1 MRLIL
6 VIALSLMALPSWA
19 NQLKSVRIWPSP
31 DNTRVVLDM
40 SSAPNFNYFT
50 LTGPDRLVIDLKGAS
65 NAANLARIENNSEL
79 VRKIRQST
87 PLEKGGLRLVMDLSS
102 AIKPV
107 VFPLAPA
114 GPYGHRLVID
124 LPYEEKRS
132 AAAVQSTP
140 VGGKGKGV
148 VIAIDPGHGG
158 EDPGSIGP
166 RRTYE
171 KRVTLAVSQKLAA
184 LIDREP
190 GMRAVLTR
198 RGDYFVDLNKRSEIA
213 RKAKADLL
221 VSVHA
226 DSFHNATPRGASV
239 WVLSTNRA
247 NREMGSWLEKQ
258 EKQGELLGGVGKVL
272 AESDPNPYL
281 AQTFLDL
288 SMDKSRAEGYD
299 VSRQIL
305 RSMGKV
311 ARLHKKAPEHA
322 SLAVLK
328 APDIPSVLV
337 ETGFISNHAE
347 EKLLATASYQDQLAR
362 AIFEGIRNYYRAHP
376 TKGAMLTG
384 KGQASRPAATTR
396 SAPVAQQPVSQP
408 RQVQLQPV
416 VSNKMPAT
424 ARDGGAT
431 GTGAGVIKPYSAAAQ
446 ETGAPVSSVGDYD
459 KSRML
464 RHVVQRGE
472 SLSRLAEKHGVSQ
485 STLVEINQLRS
496 RDIQIGQTI
505 YIPQQGQ
512 SRSAAP
518 VRSDDKSQMIRHVV
532 KRGESLSRLAEK
544 HGVSQSTLVEIN
556 QLRSRDIQIGQT
568 IYIPQQGQSRSAAP
582 VRSDD
587 KSQMIRHVVKR
598 GESLSRLAEKHG
610 VSQARLVEIN
620 KLKSRD
626 IQVGQ
631 VLYIPQN

>member
-40 SSAPNFNYFT
+40 SSAPNYNYFT

-190 GMRAVLTR
+190 GMRAVMTR

-221 VSVHA
+221 VSIHA
-226 DSFHNATPRGASV
+226 DSFHNSTPRGASV

-384 KGQASRPAATTR
+384 KGQVSQPVATTR
-396 SAPVAQQPVSQP
+396 PAPVARQPVSQP
-408 RQVQLQPV
+408 RQTQSQPV
-416 VSNKMPAT
+416 VTNKMPAT
-424 ARDGGAT
+424 ARDGGA
-431 GTGAGVIKPYSAAAQ
+431 GSGSGAGVIKPYSAAAQ
-446 ETGAPVSSVGDYD
+446 ESGAPVSSVGDYD

-464 RHVVQRGE
+464 
-472 SLSRLAEKHGVSQ
+472 
-485 STLVEINQLRS
+485 
-496 RDIQIGQTI
+496 
-505 YIPQQGQ
+505 
-512 SRSAAP
+512 
-518 VRSDDKSQMIRHVV
+518 RHVV

-568 IYIPQQGQSRSAAP
+568 IYIPQQVQSRAAAP

-620 KLKSRD
+620 KLKSRN

>member
-1 MRLIL
+1 VRVIL
-6 VIALSLMALPSWA
+6 VIVLSLMALPSWA
-19 NQLKSVRIWPSP
+19 NQLKSVRVWPSP

-40 SSAPNFNYFT
+40 SSAPNYNYFT
-50 LTGPDRLVIDLKGAS
+50 LTGPDRLVIDLKGA
-65 NAANLARIENNSEL
+65 NNVTNLARIENKSEL
-79 VRKIRQST
+79 VRKIRESS
-87 PLEKGGLRLVMDLSS
+87 PLEKGGLRLVLDLSS
-102 AIKPV
+102 TIKPV

-124 LPYEEKRS
+124 LPYEEKAS
-132 AAAVQSTP
+132 VAVQATP
-140 VGGKGKGV
+140 VAGKGRGV

-347 EKLLATASYQDQLAR
+347 EQLLATPAYQDQLAR

-384 KGQASRPAATTR
+384 KGQASKPAAVSR
-396 SAPVAQQPVSQP
+396 PVAVSKPAQVQSQPVMTN
-408 RQVQLQPV
+408 R
-416 VSNKMPAT
+416 MPAT
-424 ARDGGAT
+424 EPNRSRDGGAPVSSVSSSS
-431 GTGAGVIKPYSAAAQ
+431 GAGVIKPYVVAAK
-446 ETGAPVSSVGDYD
+446 EPNLPVSSVQSND
-459 KSRML
+459 KAKMI
-464 RHVVQRGE
+464 RHVVTRGQ
-472 SLSRLAEKHGVSQ
+472 SLSRLAEKF
-485 STLVEINQLRS
+485 
-496 RDIQIGQTI
+496 
-505 YIPQQGQ
+505 
-512 SRSAAP
+512 
-518 VRSDDKSQMIRHVV
+518 
-532 KRGESLSRLAEK
+532 
-544 HGVSQSTLVEIN
+544 
-556 QLRSRDIQIGQT
+556 
-568 IYIPQQGQSRSAAP
+568 
-582 VRSDD
+582 
-587 KSQMIRHVVKR
+587 
-598 GESLSRLAEKHG
+598 G

-626 IQVGQ
+626 IQIGQ
-631 VLYIPQN
+631 VLYIPQK

>member
-1 MRLIL
+1 
-6 VIALSLMALPSWA
+6 MALPTWA
-19 NQLKSVRIWPSP
+19 NQLKSVRVWPSP

-50 LTGPDRLVIDLKGAS
+50 LTGPSRLVIDLKGAS
-65 NAANLARIENNSEL
+65 NAANLARIENKSEL
-79 VRKIRQST
+79 VRKIREST
-87 PLEKGGLRLVMDLSS
+87 PLEQGSLRLVLDLSS
-102 AIKPV
+102 SIKPV

-124 LPYEEKRS
+124 LPYEEKGS
-132 AAAVQSTP
+132 ATAQPAP
-140 VGGKGKGV
+140 VGGQGKAI

-171 KRVTLAVSQKLAA
+171 KRVTLSVSQKLAA

-226 DSFHNATPRGASV
+226 DSFHNSTPRGASV

-288 SMDKSRAEGYD
+288 SMDKSRAEGYE

-305 RSMGKV
+305 RSMGRV

-362 AIFEGIRNYYRAHP
+362 AIFEGIRAYYRSHP
-376 TKGAMLTG
+376 TKGPMLTG
-384 KGQASRPAATTR
+384 KGQQVASKQATSRPAPASRPVAASKPAT
-396 SAPVAQQPVSQP
+396 QPVL
-408 RQVQLQPV
+408 QVV
-416 VSNKMPAT
+416 TNRMPAT
-424 ARDGGAT
+424 EPYRVGDGGAPVSSV
-431 GTGAGVIKPYSAAAQ
+431 GSASGAGVIKPYKVAAK
-446 ETGAPVSSVGDYD
+446 EPSAPVSSVQSND
-459 KSRML
+459 KSR
-464 RHVVQRGE
+464 
-472 SLSRLAEKHGVSQ
+472 
-485 STLVEINQLRS
+485 
-496 RDIQIGQTI
+496 
-505 YIPQQGQ
+505 
-512 SRSAAP
+512 
-518 VRSDDKSQMIRHVV
+518 MIRHVV
-532 KRGESLSRLAEK
+532 TRG
-544 HGVSQSTLVEIN
+544 Q
-556 QLRSRDIQIGQT
+556 
-568 IYIPQQGQSRSAAP
+568 
-582 VRSDD
+582 
-587 KSQMIRHVVKR
+587 
-598 GESLSRLAEKHG
+598 SLSRLAEKHG

-620 KLKSRD
+620 KLKSRE
-626 IQVGQ
+626 IQIGQ
-631 VLYIPQN
+631 VLYIPQD

>member
-1 MRLIL
+1 
-6 VIALSLMALPSWA
+6 MALPSWA

-190 GMRAVLTR
+190 GMRAVMTR

-221 VSVHA
+221 VSIHA
-226 DSFHNATPRGASV
+226 DSFHNSTPRGASV

-384 KGQASRPAATTR
+384 KGQVSQPVATTR
-396 SAPVAQQPVSQP
+396 PAPVARQPVSQP
-408 RQVQLQPV
+408 RQTQSQPV
-416 VSNKMPAT
+416 VTNKMPAT
-424 ARDGGAT
+424 ARDGGA
-431 GTGAGVIKPYSAAAQ
+431 GSGSGAGVIKPYSAAAQ
-446 ETGAPVSSVGDYD
+446 ESGAPVSSVGDYD

-464 RHVVQRGE
+464 
-472 SLSRLAEKHGVSQ
+472 
-485 STLVEINQLRS
+485 
-496 RDIQIGQTI
+496 
-505 YIPQQGQ
+505 
-512 SRSAAP
+512 
-518 VRSDDKSQMIRHVV
+518 RHVV

-568 IYIPQQGQSRSAAP
+568 IYIPQQGQSRATAP

-620 KLKSRD
+620 KLKSRN

>member
-40 SSAPNFNYFT
+40 SSAPNYNYFT

-226 DSFHNATPRGASV
+226 DSFHNSTPRGASV

-384 KGQASRPAATTR
+384 KGQVSQPVATTR
-396 SAPVAQQPVSQP
+396 PAPVARHPVSQP
-408 RQVQLQPV
+408 RQTQSQPV
-416 VSNKMPAT
+416 VTNKMPAT
-424 ARDGGAT
+424 ARDGGA
-431 GTGAGVIKPYSAAAQ
+431 GSGSGAGVIKPYSAAAQ
-446 ETGAPVSSVGDYD
+446 ESGAPVSSVGDYD

-464 RHVVQRGE
+464 
-472 SLSRLAEKHGVSQ
+472 
-485 STLVEINQLRS
+485 
-496 RDIQIGQTI
+496 
-505 YIPQQGQ
+505 
-512 SRSAAP
+512 
-518 VRSDDKSQMIRHVV
+518 RHVV

-568 IYIPQQGQSRSAAP
+568 IYIPQQGQSRATAP

-620 KLKSRD
+620 KLKSRN

>member
-19 NQLKSVRIWPSP
+19 NQLKSVRVWPSP

-50 LTGPDRLVIDLKGAS
+50 LSGPSRLVIDLKGAS
-65 NAANLARIENNSEL
+65 NAANLARIENKSEL
-79 VRKIRQST
+79 VRKIREST
-87 PLEKGGLRLVMDLSS
+87 PLEKGSMRLVLDLSS
-102 AIKPV
+102 SIKPV

-124 LPYEEKRS
+124 LPYEEKGG
-132 AAAVQSTP
+132 ATAQPAP
-140 VGGKGKGV
+140 VGGQGKAI

-190 GMRAVLTR
+190 GMRAVMTR

-226 DSFHNATPRGASV
+226 DSFHNSTPRGASV

-305 RSMGKV
+305 RSMGRV

-362 AIFEGIRNYYRAHP
+362 AIFEGIRNYYRSHP
-376 TKGAMLTG
+376 TKGPMMTG
-384 KGQASRPAATTR
+384 KGQQLAS
-396 SAPVAQQPVSQP
+396 VSQP
-408 RQVQLQPV
+408 AAKKAAVAPAPRQQVA
-416 VSNKMPAT
+416 NRMPAT
-424 ARDGGAT
+424 VPSRSSDGGAPVSSV
-431 GTGAGVIKPYSAAAQ
+431 GSASGAGVIKPYKVAAK
-446 ETGAPVSSVGDYD
+446 EPSVPVASS
-459 KSRML
+459 
-464 RHVVQRGE
+464 QR
-472 SLSRLAEKHGVSQ
+472 
-485 STLVEINQLRS
+485 
-496 RDIQIGQTI
+496 
-505 YIPQQGQ
+505 
-512 SRSAAP
+512 
-518 VRSDDKSQMIRHVV
+518 DDKSQMIRHVV
-532 KRGESLSRLAEK
+532 TRG
-544 HGVSQSTLVEIN
+544 Q
-556 QLRSRDIQIGQT
+556 
-568 IYIPQQGQSRSAAP
+568 
-582 VRSDD
+582 
-587 KSQMIRHVVKR
+587 
-598 GESLSRLAEKHG
+598 SLSRLAEKHG

-626 IQVGQ
+626 IQIGQ

>member
-1 MRLIL
+1 
-6 VIALSLMALPSWA
+6 MALPSWA

-40 SSAPNFNYFT
+40 SSAPNYNYFT
-50 LTGPDRLVIDLKGAS
+50 LAGPDRLVIDLKGAS
-65 NAANLARIENNSEL
+65 NAANLARVENNSEL
-79 VRKIRQST
+79 VRKIREST
-87 PLEKGGLRLVMDLSS
+87 PLEKGGLRLVLDLSS
-102 AIKPV
+102 SIKPV

-140 VGGKGKGV
+140 VGGKGRGV

-226 DSFHNATPRGASV
+226 DSFHNSTPRGASV

-305 RSMGKV
+305 RSLGKV

-347 EKLLATASYQDQLAR
+347 EKLLATSSYQDQLAR

-396 SAPVAQQPVSQP
+396 SAPVASQPVSQP
-408 RQVQLQPV
+408 KPVQSQPV
-416 VSNKMPAT
+416 VTNKMPAT
-424 ARDGGAT
+424 VRDGAAAT
-431 GTGAGVIKPYSAAAQ
+431 GSGAGVIKPYSEAAQ
-446 ETGAPVSSVGDYD
+446 DSGAPVSNVGDYD

-464 RHVVQRGE
+464 
-472 SLSRLAEKHGVSQ
+472 
-485 STLVEINQLRS
+485 
-496 RDIQIGQTI
+496 
-505 YIPQQGQ
+505 
-512 SRSAAP
+512 
-518 VRSDDKSQMIRHVV
+518 RHVV

-568 IYIPQQGQSRSAAP
+568 IYIPQQGQSRAAAP

-620 KLKSRD
+620 KLKSRN

>member
-40 SSAPNFNYFT
+40 SSAPDFNYFT
-50 LTGPDRLVIDLKGAS
+50 LTGPDRLVIDMKGAS
-65 NAANLARIENNSEL
+65 NATNLARVENSSEL
-79 VRKIRQST
+79 VRKIRESS
-87 PLEKGGLRLVMDLSS
+87 PLEKGGLRLVLDLSS

-198 RGDYFVDLNKRSEIA
+198 RSDYFVDLNKRSEIA

-226 DSFHNATPRGASV
+226 DSFHNSTPRGASV

-305 RSMGKV
+305 RSLGKV
-311 ARLHKKAPEHA
+311 ARLHKRAPEHA

-347 EKLLATASYQDQLAR
+347 EQLLATASYQDQLAR

-384 KGQASRPAATTR
+384 KGVASAPAATHKQVAASKPAPAR
-396 SAPVAQQPVSQP
+396 QVASKPAPVQS
-408 RQVQLQPV
+408 QPV
-416 VSNKMPAT
+416 VTNRMPAT
-424 ARDGGAT
+424 VRDSTSASVSSS
-431 GTGAGVIKPYSAAAQ
+431 GAGVIKPYSVAAK
-446 ETGAPVSSVGDYD
+446 ETGAPVTSV
-459 KSRML
+459 
-464 RHVVQRGE
+464 QE
-472 SLSRLAEKHGVSQ
+472 NE
-485 STLVEINQLRS
+485 
-496 RDIQIGQTI
+496 
-505 YIPQQGQ
+505 
-512 SRSAAP
+512 
-518 VRSDDKSQMIRHVV
+518 KSQMIRHVV
-532 KRGESLSRLAEK
+532 TRGQSLSRLAEK
-544 HGVSQSTLVEIN
+544 
-556 QLRSRDIQIGQT
+556 
-568 IYIPQQGQSRSAAP
+568 Y
-582 VRSDD
+582 
-587 KSQMIRHVVKR
+587 
-598 GESLSRLAEKHG
+598 G
-610 VSQARLVEIN
+610 VSQARLAEIN
-620 KLKSRD
+620 KLKSRE
-626 IQVGQ
+626 IQIGQ
-631 VLYIPQN
+631 VLYIPKQ

>member
-19 NQLKSVRIWPSP
+19 NQLKSVRVWPSP

-50 LTGPDRLVIDLKGAS
+50 LSGPSRLVIDLKGAS
-65 NAANLARIENNSEL
+65 NAANLARIENKSEL
-79 VRKIRQST
+79 VRKIREST
-87 PLEKGGLRLVMDLSS
+87 PLEKGSMRLVLDLSS
-102 AIKPV
+102 SIKPV

-124 LPYEEKRS
+124 LPYEEKGG
-132 AAAVQSTP
+132 ATAQPAP
-140 VGGKGKGV
+140 VGGQGKAI

-190 GMRAVLTR
+190 GMRAVMTR

-226 DSFHNATPRGASV
+226 DSFHNSTPRGASV

-305 RSMGKV
+305 RSMGRV

-362 AIFEGIRNYYRAHP
+362 AIFEGIRNYYRSHP
-376 TKGAMLTG
+376 TKGPMMTG
-384 KGQASRPAATTR
+384 KGQQLAS
-396 SAPVAQQPVSQP
+396 VSQP
-408 RQVQLQPV
+408 AAKKAAVAPAPRQQVA
-416 VSNKMPAT
+416 NRMPAT
-424 ARDGGAT
+424 VPSRSSDGGAPVSSV
-431 GTGAGVIKPYSAAAQ
+431 GSASGAGVIKPYKVAAK
-446 ETGAPVSSVGDYD
+446 EPSMPVASS
-459 KSRML
+459 
-464 RHVVQRGE
+464 QR
-472 SLSRLAEKHGVSQ
+472 
-485 STLVEINQLRS
+485 
-496 RDIQIGQTI
+496 
-505 YIPQQGQ
+505 
-512 SRSAAP
+512 
-518 VRSDDKSQMIRHVV
+518 DDKSQMIRHVV
-532 KRGESLSRLAEK
+532 TRG
-544 HGVSQSTLVEIN
+544 Q
-556 QLRSRDIQIGQT
+556 
-568 IYIPQQGQSRSAAP
+568 
-582 VRSDD
+582 
-587 KSQMIRHVVKR
+587 
-598 GESLSRLAEKHG
+598 SLSRLAEKHG

-626 IQVGQ
+626 IQIGQ

>member
-1 MRLIL
+1 
-6 VIALSLMALPSWA
+6 MALPTWA
-19 NQLKSVRIWPSP
+19 NQLKSVRVWPSP

-50 LTGPDRLVIDLKGAS
+50 LTGPSRLVIDLKGAS
-65 NAANLARIENNSEL
+65 NAANLARIENKSEL
-79 VRKIRQST
+79 VRKIREST
-87 PLEKGGLRLVMDLSS
+87 PLEQGSLRLVLDLSS
-102 AIKPV
+102 SIKPV

-124 LPYEEKRS
+124 LPYEEKGS
-132 AAAVQSTP
+132 ATAQPAP
-140 VGGKGKGV
+140 VGGQGKAI

-171 KRVTLAVSQKLAA
+171 KRVTLSVSQKLAA

-226 DSFHNATPRGASV
+226 DSFHNSTPRGASV

-288 SMDKSRAEGYD
+288 SMDKSRAEGYE

-305 RSMGKV
+305 RSMGRV

-362 AIFEGIRNYYRAHP
+362 AIFEGIRAYYRSHP
-376 TKGAMLTG
+376 TKGPMLTG
-384 KGQASRPAATTR
+384 KGQQVASKQATSRPAPASRPVAASKPAT
-396 SAPVAQQPVSQP
+396 QPVQ
-408 RQVQLQPV
+408 QVV
-416 VSNKMPAT
+416 TNRMPAT
-424 ARDGGAT
+424 EPYRVGDGGAPVSSV
-431 GTGAGVIKPYSAAAQ
+431 GSASGAGVIKPYKVAAK
-446 ETGAPVSSVGDYD
+446 EPSAPVSSVQSND
-459 KSRML
+459 KS
-464 RHVVQRGE
+464 
-472 SLSRLAEKHGVSQ
+472 K
-485 STLVEINQLRS
+485 
-496 RDIQIGQTI
+496 
-505 YIPQQGQ
+505 
-512 SRSAAP
+512 
-518 VRSDDKSQMIRHVV
+518 MIRHVV
-532 KRGESLSRLAEK
+532 TR
-544 HGVSQSTLVEIN
+544 
-556 QLRSRDIQIGQT
+556 GQT
-568 IYIPQQGQSRSAAP
+568 
-582 VRSDD
+582 
-587 KSQMIRHVVKR
+587 
-598 GESLSRLAEKHG
+598 LSRLAEKHG

-620 KLKSRD
+620 KLKSRE
-626 IQVGQ
+626 IQIGQ
-631 VLYIPQN
+631 VLYIPQD

>member
-1 MRLIL
+1 
-6 VIALSLMALPSWA
+6 MALPSWA
-19 NQLKSVRIWPSP
+19 NQLKSVRVWPSP

-40 SSAPNFNYFT
+40 SSAPNYNYFT
-50 LTGPDRLVIDLKGAS
+50 LTGPDRLVIDLKGA
-65 NAANLARIENNSEL
+65 NNVANLASIGNNSEL
-79 VRKIRQST
+79 VRKIRESS
-87 PLEKGGLRLVMDLSS
+87 PLEKGGLRLVLDLSS
-102 AIKPV
+102 NIKPV

-132 AAAVQSTP
+132 AAAVQATP
-140 VGGKGKGV
+140 VGGKGKVV

-226 DSFHNATPRGASV
+226 DSFHNSTPRGASV

-305 RSMGKV
+305 SSMGKV

-347 EKLLATASYQDQLAR
+347 EKLLATPAYQDKLAR

-396 SAPVAQQPVSQP
+396 PAPVAQQSVSQP
-408 RQVQLQPV
+408 RQVQSQPV
-416 VSNKMPAT
+416 VTNKMPAT
-424 ARDGGAT
+424 ARDGGAAT
-431 GTGAGVIKPYSAAAQ
+431 SSGAGVIKPYSAAAQ
-446 ETGAPVSSVGDYD
+446 ETGAPVSNVGDYD

-464 RHVVQRGE
+464 RHVVKRGE
-472 SLSRLAEKHGVSQ
+472 SLSRLAERHGVSQ

-544 HGVSQSTLVEIN
+544 N
-556 QLRSRDIQIGQT
+556 
-568 IYIPQQGQSRSAAP
+568 
-582 VRSDD
+582 
-587 KSQMIRHVVKR
+587 
-598 GESLSRLAEKHG
+598 G

>member
-19 NQLKSVRIWPSP
+19 NQLKSVRVWPSP

-40 SSAPNFNYFT
+40 SSAPNYNYFT
-50 LTGPDRLVIDLKGAS
+50 LTGPDRLVIDLKGA
-65 NAANLARIENNSEL
+65 NNVANLASIGNNSEL
-79 VRKIRQST
+79 VRKIRESS
-87 PLEKGGLRLVMDLSS
+87 PLEKGGLRLVLDLSS
-102 AIKPV
+102 TIKPV

-132 AAAVQSTP
+132 AAAVQATP

-226 DSFHNATPRGASV
+226 DSFHNSTPRGASV

-305 RSMGKV
+305 SSMGKV

-347 EKLLATASYQDQLAR
+347 EKLLATPAYQDKLAR

-396 SAPVAQQPVSQP
+396 PAPVAQQSVSQP
-408 RQVQLQPV
+408 RQVQSQPV
-416 VSNKMPAT
+416 VTNKMPAT
-424 ARDGGAT
+424 ARDGGAAT
-431 GTGAGVIKPYSAAAQ
+431 SSGAGVIKPYSAAAQ
-446 ETGAPVSSVGDYD
+446 ETGAPVSNVGDYD

-464 RHVVQRGE
+464 RHVVKRGE
-472 SLSRLAEKHGVSQ
+472 SLSRLAERHGVSQ
-485 STLVEINQLRS
+485 FTLVEINQLRS

-544 HGVSQSTLVEIN
+544 N
-556 QLRSRDIQIGQT
+556 
-568 IYIPQQGQSRSAAP
+568 
-582 VRSDD
+582 
-587 KSQMIRHVVKR
+587 
-598 GESLSRLAEKHG
+598 G

>member
-6 VIALSLMALPSWA
+6 VVMLSLLALPSYA
-19 NQLKSVRIWPSP
+19 NQLKSVRVWPSP

-50 LTGPDRLVIDLKGAS
+50 LSGPSRLVIDLKGAS
-65 NAANLARIENNSEL
+65 NATNLARIENKSEL
-79 VRKIRQST
+79 VRKIREST
-87 PLEKGGLRLVMDLSS
+87 PVDKGSLRLVLDLGT

-124 LPYEEKRS
+124 LPYEEKG
-132 AAAVQSTP
+132 AAAAAQSSP
-140 VGGKGKGV
+140 VGGHGKPI

-171 KRVTLAVSQKLAA
+171 KRVTLSVSQKLAA

-190 GMRAVLTR
+190 GMRSVMTR

-226 DSFHNATPRGASV
+226 DSFHNSTPRGASV

-288 SMDKSRAEGYD
+288 SMDKSRAEGYE

-362 AIFEGIRNYYRAHP
+362 AIFEGIRTYYRSHP
-376 TKGAMLTG
+376 TKGPMLTG
-384 KGQASRPAATTR
+384 KGQKAVVASQPVQQKAV
-396 SAPVAQQPVSQP
+396 SAPQQ
-408 RQVQLQPV
+408 QVV
-416 VSNKMPAT
+416 NRMPAT
-424 ARDGGAT
+424 SRSSDDGAPVSSVGSAS
-431 GTGAGVIKPYSAAAQ
+431 GAGVIKPYKVAAKESSASASSAQ
-446 ETGAPVSSVGDYD
+446 SID
-459 KSRML
+459 KS
-464 RHVVQRGE
+464 
-472 SLSRLAEKHGVSQ
+472 K
-485 STLVEINQLRS
+485 
-496 RDIQIGQTI
+496 
-505 YIPQQGQ
+505 
-512 SRSAAP
+512 
-518 VRSDDKSQMIRHVV
+518 MIRHVV
-532 KRGESLSRLAEK
+532 TRG
-544 HGVSQSTLVEIN
+544 Q
-556 QLRSRDIQIGQT
+556 
-568 IYIPQQGQSRSAAP
+568 
-582 VRSDD
+582 
-587 KSQMIRHVVKR
+587 
-598 GESLSRLAEKHG
+598 SLSRLAEKHG

-626 IQVGQ
+626 IQIGQ
-631 VLYIPQN
+631 VLYIPR

>member
-6 VIALSLMALPSWA
+6 VFVLSLMALPTWA
-19 NQLKSVRIWPSP
+19 NQLKSVRVWPSP

-50 LTGPDRLVIDLKGAS
+50 LTGPSRLVIDLKGAS
-65 NAANLARIENNSEL
+65 NAANLARIENKSEL
-79 VRKIRQST
+79 VRKIREST
-87 PLEKGGLRLVMDLSS
+87 PLEQGSLRLVLDLSS
-102 AIKPV
+102 SIKPV

-124 LPYEEKRS
+124 LPYEEKGS
-132 AAAVQSTP
+132 ATAQPAP
-140 VGGKGKGV
+140 VGGKGKAI

-171 KRVTLAVSQKLAA
+171 KRVTLSVSQKLAA

-226 DSFHNATPRGASV
+226 DSFHNSTPRGASV

-288 SMDKSRAEGYD
+288 SMDKSRAEGYE

-305 RSMGKV
+305 RSMGRV

-362 AIFEGIRNYYRAHP
+362 AIFEGIRAYYRSHP
-376 TKGAMLTG
+376 TKGPMLTG
-384 KGQASRPAATTR
+384 KGQQVASKQATSRPAPASRPVAASKPAT
-396 SAPVAQQPVSQP
+396 QPVQ
-408 RQVQLQPV
+408 QVV
-416 VSNKMPAT
+416 TNRMPAT
-424 ARDGGAT
+424 EPYRVGDGGAPVSSV
-431 GTGAGVIKPYSAAAQ
+431 GSASGAGVIKPYKVVAKEPS
-446 ETGAPVSSVGDYD
+446 APVSSVQSND
-459 KSRML
+459 KSR
-464 RHVVQRGE
+464 
-472 SLSRLAEKHGVSQ
+472 
-485 STLVEINQLRS
+485 
-496 RDIQIGQTI
+496 
-505 YIPQQGQ
+505 
-512 SRSAAP
+512 
-518 VRSDDKSQMIRHVV
+518 MIRHVV
-532 KRGESLSRLAEK
+532 TRG
-544 HGVSQSTLVEIN
+544 Q
-556 QLRSRDIQIGQT
+556 
-568 IYIPQQGQSRSAAP
+568 
-582 VRSDD
+582 
-587 KSQMIRHVVKR
+587 
-598 GESLSRLAEKHG
+598 SLSRLAEKHG

-620 KLKSRD
+620 KLKSRE
-626 IQVGQ
+626 IQIGQ
-631 VLYIPQN
+631 VLYIPQD

>member
-1 MRLIL
+1 
-6 VIALSLMALPSWA
+6 MALPSWA

-40 SSAPNFNYFT
+40 SSAPNYNYFT

-132 AAAVQSTP
+132 AAAVQATP

-190 GMRAVLTR
+190 GMRAVMTR

-221 VSVHA
+221 VSIHA
-226 DSFHNATPRGASV
+226 DSFHNSTPRGASV

-384 KGQASRPAATTR
+384 KGQVSQPVATTR
-396 SAPVAQQPVSQP
+396 PAPVARQPVSQP
-408 RQVQLQPV
+408 RQTQSQPV
-416 VSNKMPAT
+416 VTNKMPAT
-424 ARDGGAT
+424 AREGGA
-431 GTGAGVIKPYSAAAQ
+431 GSGSGAGVIKPYSAAAQ
-446 ETGAPVSSVGDYD
+446 ESGAPVSSVGDYD

-464 RHVVQRGE
+464 
-472 SLSRLAEKHGVSQ
+472 
-485 STLVEINQLRS
+485 
-496 RDIQIGQTI
+496 
-505 YIPQQGQ
+505 
-512 SRSAAP
+512 
-518 VRSDDKSQMIRHVV
+518 RHVV

-568 IYIPQQGQSRSAAP
+568 IYIPQQGQSRAAAP

-620 KLKSRD
+620 KLKSRN

>member
-19 NQLKSVRIWPSP
+19 NQLKSVRVWPSP

-50 LTGPDRLVIDLKGAS
+50 LSGPSRLVIDLKGAS
-65 NAANLARIENNSEL
+65 NAANLARIENKSEL
-79 VRKIRQST
+79 VRKIREST
-87 PLEKGGLRLVMDLSS
+87 PLEKGSMRLVLDLSS
-102 AIKPV
+102 SIKPV

-124 LPYEEKRS
+124 LPYEEKGG
-132 AAAVQSTP
+132 ATAQPAP
-140 VGGKGKGV
+140 VGGQGKAI

-190 GMRAVLTR
+190 GMRAVMTR

-226 DSFHNATPRGASV
+226 DSFHNSTPRGASV

-305 RSMGKV
+305 RSMGRV

-362 AIFEGIRNYYRAHP
+362 AIFEGIRSYYRSHP
-376 TKGAMLTG
+376 TKGPMMTG
-384 KGQASRPAATTR
+384 KGQQLAS
-396 SAPVAQQPVSQP
+396 VSQP
-408 RQVQLQPV
+408 AAKKAAVAPAPRQQVA
-416 VSNKMPAT
+416 NRMPAT
-424 ARDGGAT
+424 VPSRSSDGGAPVSSV
-431 GTGAGVIKPYSAAAQ
+431 GSASGAGVIKPYKVAAK
-446 ETGAPVSSVGDYD
+446 EPSMPVASS
-459 KSRML
+459 
-464 RHVVQRGE
+464 QR
-472 SLSRLAEKHGVSQ
+472 
-485 STLVEINQLRS
+485 
-496 RDIQIGQTI
+496 
-505 YIPQQGQ
+505 
-512 SRSAAP
+512 
-518 VRSDDKSQMIRHVV
+518 DDKSQMIRHVV
-532 KRGESLSRLAEK
+532 TRG
-544 HGVSQSTLVEIN
+544 Q
-556 QLRSRDIQIGQT
+556 
-568 IYIPQQGQSRSAAP
+568 
-582 VRSDD
+582 
-587 KSQMIRHVVKR
+587 
-598 GESLSRLAEKHG
+598 SLSRLAEKHG

-626 IQVGQ
+626 IQIGQ

>member
-1 MRLIL
+1 
-6 VIALSLMALPSWA
+6 MALPSWA

-40 SSAPNFNYFT
+40 SSAPNYNYFT

-65 NAANLARIENNSEL
+65 NTANLARIENNSEL

-190 GMRAVLTR
+190 GMRAVMTR

-221 VSVHA
+221 VSIHA
-226 DSFHNATPRGASV
+226 DSFHNSTPRGASV

-384 KGQASRPAATTR
+384 KGQVSQPVATTR
-396 SAPVAQQPVSQP
+396 PAPVARQPVSQP
-408 RQVQLQPV
+408 RQTQSQPMV
-416 VSNKMPAT
+416 TNKMPAT
-424 ARDGGAT
+424 ARDGGT
-431 GTGAGVIKPYSAAAQ
+431 GSGSGAGVIKPYSAAAQ
-446 ETGAPVSSVGDYD
+446 ESGAPVSSVGDYD

-464 RHVVQRGE
+464 
-472 SLSRLAEKHGVSQ
+472 
-485 STLVEINQLRS
+485 
-496 RDIQIGQTI
+496 
-505 YIPQQGQ
+505 
-512 SRSAAP
+512 
-518 VRSDDKSQMIRHVV
+518 RHVV

-620 KLKSRD
+620 KLKSRN

>member
-1 MRLIL
+1 
-6 VIALSLMALPSWA
+6 MALPSWA

-40 SSAPNFNYFT
+40 SSAPNYNYFT

-132 AAAVQSTP
+132 AAAVQATP

-221 VSVHA
+221 VSIHA
-226 DSFHNATPRGASV
+226 DSFHNSTPRGASV

-384 KGQASRPAATTR
+384 KGQVSQPVATTR
-396 SAPVAQQPVSQP
+396 PAPVARQPVSQP
-408 RQVQLQPV
+408 RQTQSQPV
-416 VSNKMPAT
+416 VTNKMPAT
-424 ARDGGAT
+424 ARDS
-431 GTGAGVIKPYSAAAQ
+431 GTASGSGAGVIKPYSAATQ
-446 ETGAPVSSVGDYD
+446 ESGAPVSSVGDYD

-464 RHVVQRGE
+464 RHVVKRGE
-472 SLSRLAEKHGVSQ
+472 SLSRLAETHGVSQ

-512 SRSAAP
+512 SRA
-518 VRSDDKSQMIRHVV
+518 
-532 KRGESLSRLAEK
+532 
-544 HGVSQSTLVEIN
+544 
-556 QLRSRDIQIGQT
+556 
-568 IYIPQQGQSRSAAP
+568 AAP

-620 KLKSRD
+620 KLKSRN

>member
-40 SSAPNFNYFT
+40 SSAPNYNYFT

-132 AAAVQSTP
+132 AAAVQATP

-190 GMRAVLTR
+190 GMRAVMTR

-221 VSVHA
+221 VSIHA
-226 DSFHNATPRGASV
+226 DSFHNSTPRGASV

-384 KGQASRPAATTR
+384 KGQVSQPVATTR
-396 SAPVAQQPVSQP
+396 PAPVARQPVSQP
-408 RQVQLQPV
+408 RQTQSQPV
-416 VSNKMPAT
+416 VTNKMPAT
-424 ARDGGAT
+424 AREGGA
-431 GTGAGVIKPYSAAAQ
+431 GSGSGAGVIKPYSAAAQ
-446 ETGAPVSSVGDYD
+446 ESGAPVSSVGDYD

-464 RHVVQRGE
+464 
-472 SLSRLAEKHGVSQ
+472 
-485 STLVEINQLRS
+485 
-496 RDIQIGQTI
+496 
-505 YIPQQGQ
+505 
-512 SRSAAP
+512 
-518 VRSDDKSQMIRHVV
+518 RHVV

-568 IYIPQQGQSRSAAP
+568 IYIPQQGQSRAAAP

-620 KLKSRD
+620 KLKSRN

>member
-40 SSAPNFNYFT
+40 SSAPNYNYFT

-190 GMRAVLTR
+190 GMRAVMTR

-221 VSVHA
+221 VSIHA
-226 DSFHNATPRGASV
+226 DSFHNSTPRGASV

-384 KGQASRPAATTR
+384 KGQVSQPAATTR
-396 SAPVAQQPVSQP
+396 PAPVARQPVSQP
-408 RQVQLQPV
+408 RQTQSQPV
-416 VSNKMPAT
+416 VTNKMPAT
-424 ARDGGAT
+424 VRDGGA
-431 GTGAGVIKPYSAAAQ
+431 GSGSGAGVIKPYSAAAQ
-446 ETGAPVSSVGDYD
+446 ESGAPVSSVGDYD

-464 RHVVQRGE
+464 
-472 SLSRLAEKHGVSQ
+472 
-485 STLVEINQLRS
+485 
-496 RDIQIGQTI
+496 
-505 YIPQQGQ
+505 
-512 SRSAAP
+512 
-518 VRSDDKSQMIRHVV
+518 RHVV

-568 IYIPQQGQSRSAAP
+568 IYIPQQGQSRAAAP

-620 KLKSRD
+620 KLKSRN

>member
-1 MRLIL
+1 
-6 VIALSLMALPSWA
+6 MALPSWA

-40 SSAPNFNYFT
+40 SSAPNYNYFT

-132 AAAVQSTP
+132 AATVQSTP

-190 GMRAVLTR
+190 GMRAVMTR

-226 DSFHNATPRGASV
+226 DSFHNSTPRGASV

-384 KGQASRPAATTR
+384 KGQVSQPVATTR
-396 SAPVAQQPVSQP
+396 PAPVARQPVSQP
-408 RQVQLQPV
+408 RQTQSQPV
-416 VSNKMPAT
+416 VTNKMPAT
-424 ARDGGAT
+424 ARDGGA
-431 GTGAGVIKPYSAAAQ
+431 GSGSGAGVIKPYSAAAQ
-446 ETGAPVSSVGDYD
+446 ESGAPVSSVGDYD

-464 RHVVQRGE
+464 
-472 SLSRLAEKHGVSQ
+472 
-485 STLVEINQLRS
+485 
-496 RDIQIGQTI
+496 
-505 YIPQQGQ
+505 
-512 SRSAAP
+512 
-518 VRSDDKSQMIRHVV
+518 RHVV

-568 IYIPQQGQSRSAAP
+568 IYIPQQGQSRAAAP

-620 KLKSRD
+620 KLKSRN

>member
-1 MRLIL
+1 
-6 VIALSLMALPSWA
+6 
-19 NQLKSVRIWPSP
+19 
-31 DNTRVVLDM
+31 M

-65 NAANLARIENNSEL
+65 NATNLARIENNSEL

-226 DSFHNATPRGASV
+226 DSFHNSTPRGASV

-305 RSMGKV
+305 RSLGKV

-347 EKLLATASYQDQLAR
+347 EKLLATSSYQDQLAR

-396 SAPVAQQPVSQP
+396 SAPVASQPVSQP
-408 RQVQLQPV
+408 KPVQSQPV
-416 VSNKMPAT
+416 VTNKMPAT
-424 ARDGGAT
+424 VRDGAAAT
-431 GTGAGVIKPYSAAAQ
+431 GSGAGVIKPYSEAAQ
-446 ETGAPVSSVGDYD
+446 DSGAPVSNVGDYD

-464 RHVVQRGE
+464 
-472 SLSRLAEKHGVSQ
+472 
-485 STLVEINQLRS
+485 
-496 RDIQIGQTI
+496 
-505 YIPQQGQ
+505 
-512 SRSAAP
+512 
-518 VRSDDKSQMIRHVV
+518 RHVV

-568 IYIPQQGQSRSAAP
+568 IYIPQQGQSRAAAP

-620 KLKSRD
+620 KLKSRN

>member
-6 VIALSLMALPSWA
+6 VVVFSLLALPSYA
-19 NQLKSVRIWPSP
+19 NQLKSVRVWPSP

-50 LTGPDRLVIDLKGAS
+50 LTGPSRLVIDLKGAS
-65 NAANLARIENNSEL
+65 NAANLTRIENKSEL
-79 VRKIRQST
+79 VRKIREST
-87 PLEKGGLRLVMDLSS
+87 PLEKGSMRLVLDLSS
-102 AIKPV
+102 NIKPV

-124 LPYEEKRS
+124 LPYEEKGAS
-132 AAAVQSTP
+132 AAQSTP
-140 VGGKGKGV
+140 VGGQGKAI

-190 GMRAVLTR
+190 GMRAVMTR

-226 DSFHNATPRGASV
+226 DSFHNSTPRGASV

-337 ETGFISNHAE
+337 ETGFISNHGE

-362 AIFEGIRNYYRAHP
+362 AIFEGIRNYYRSHP
-376 TKGAMLTG
+376 TKGPMMTG
-384 KGQASRPAATTR
+384 KGQQVARNSQPAAKKAVV
-396 SAPVAQQPVSQP
+396 APAPQQ
-408 RQVQLQPV
+408 QVT
-416 VSNKMPAT
+416 NRMPAT
-424 ARDGGAT
+424 VPTSSNDGGAPVSSVS
-431 GTGAGVIKPYSAAAQ
+431 GGSGAGVIKPYSVAAK
-446 ETGAPVSSVGDYD
+446 EPSVPVASSQSND
-459 KSRML
+459 KS
-464 RHVVQRGE
+464 
-472 SLSRLAEKHGVSQ
+472 K
-485 STLVEINQLRS
+485 
-496 RDIQIGQTI
+496 
-505 YIPQQGQ
+505 
-512 SRSAAP
+512 
-518 VRSDDKSQMIRHVV
+518 MIRHVV
-532 KRGESLSRLAEK
+532 TRG
-544 HGVSQSTLVEIN
+544 Q
-556 QLRSRDIQIGQT
+556 
-568 IYIPQQGQSRSAAP
+568 
-582 VRSDD
+582 
-587 KSQMIRHVVKR
+587 
-598 GESLSRLAEKHG
+598 SLSRLAEKHG
-610 VSQARLVEIN
+610 VSQAKLVEIN

-626 IQVGQ
+626 IQIGQ
-631 VLYIPQN
+631 VIYIPQG

>member
-1 MRLIL
+1 
-6 VIALSLMALPSWA
+6 MALPSWA

-226 DSFHNATPRGASV
+226 DSFHNSTPRGASV

-396 SAPVAQQPVSQP
+396 PASVAQQPVSQP
-408 RQVQLQPV
+408 RQVQSQPV

-424 ARDGGAT
+424 ARDGGGAT

-544 HGVSQSTLVEIN
+544 HGVSQ
-556 QLRSRDIQIGQT
+556 
-568 IYIPQQGQSRSAAP
+568 
-582 VRSDD
+582 
-587 KSQMIRHVVKR
+587 
-598 GESLSRLAEKHG
+598 
-610 VSQARLVEIN
+610 ARLVEIN

>member
-1 MRLIL
+1 
-6 VIALSLMALPSWA
+6 MALPSWA

-40 SSAPNFNYFT
+40 SSAPNYNYFT
-50 LTGPDRLVIDLKGAS
+50 LAGPDRLVIDLKGAS
-65 NAANLARIENNSEL
+65 NAANLARVENNSEL
-79 VRKIRQST
+79 VRKIREST
-87 PLEKGGLRLVMDLSS
+87 PLEKGGLRLVLDLSS

-140 VGGKGKGV
+140 VGGKGRGV

-226 DSFHNATPRGASV
+226 DSFHNSTPRGASV

-305 RSMGKV
+305 RSLGKV

-347 EKLLATASYQDQLAR
+347 EKLLATSSYQDQLAR

-396 SAPVAQQPVSQP
+396 SAPVASQPVSQP
-408 RQVQLQPV
+408 KPVQSQPV
-416 VSNKMPAT
+416 VTNKMPAT
-424 ARDGGAT
+424 VRDGAAAT
-431 GTGAGVIKPYSAAAQ
+431 GSGAGVIKPYSEAAQ
-446 ETGAPVSSVGDYD
+446 DSGAPVSNVGDYD

-464 RHVVQRGE
+464 
-472 SLSRLAEKHGVSQ
+472 
-485 STLVEINQLRS
+485 
-496 RDIQIGQTI
+496 
-505 YIPQQGQ
+505 
-512 SRSAAP
+512 
-518 VRSDDKSQMIRHVV
+518 RHVV

-568 IYIPQQGQSRSAAP
+568 IYIPQQGQSRAAAP

-620 KLKSRD
+620 KLKSRN

>member
-1 MRLIL
+1 
-6 VIALSLMALPSWA
+6 MALPSWA

-65 NAANLARIENNSEL
+65 NATNLARIENNSEL

-184 LIDREP
+184 LIDRES

-226 DSFHNATPRGASV
+226 DSFHNSTPRGASV

-305 RSMGKV
+305 RSLGKV

-347 EKLLATASYQDQLAR
+347 EKLLATSSYQDQLAR

-396 SAPVAQQPVSQP
+396 SAPVASQPVSQP
-408 RQVQLQPV
+408 KPVQSQPV
-416 VSNKMPAT
+416 VTNKMPAT
-424 ARDGGAT
+424 VRDGAAAT
-431 GTGAGVIKPYSAAAQ
+431 GSGAGVIKPYSEAAQ
-446 ETGAPVSSVGDYD
+446 DSGAPVSNVGDYD

-464 RHVVQRGE
+464 
-472 SLSRLAEKHGVSQ
+472 
-485 STLVEINQLRS
+485 
-496 RDIQIGQTI
+496 
-505 YIPQQGQ
+505 
-512 SRSAAP
+512 
-518 VRSDDKSQMIRHVV
+518 RHVV

-568 IYIPQQGQSRSAAP
+568 IYIPQQGQSRAAAP

-620 KLKSRD
+620 KLKSRN

>member
-19 NQLKSVRIWPSP
+19 NQLKSVRVWPSP

-40 SSAPNFNYFT
+40 SSAPNYNYFT
-50 LTGPDRLVIDLKGAS
+50 LTGPDRLVIDLKGA
-65 NAANLARIENNSEL
+65 NNVANLASIGNNSEL
-79 VRKIRQST
+79 VRKIRESS
-87 PLEKGGLRLVMDLSS
+87 PLEKGGLRLVLDLSS
-102 AIKPV
+102 TIKPV

-132 AAAVQSTP
+132 AAAVQATP

-226 DSFHNATPRGASV
+226 DSFHNSTPRGASV

-347 EKLLATASYQDQLAR
+347 EKLLATPAYQDKLAR

-396 SAPVAQQPVSQP
+396 PAPVAQQSVSQP
-408 RQVQLQPV
+408 RQVQSQPV
-416 VSNKMPAT
+416 VTNKMPAT
-424 ARDGGAT
+424 ARDGGAAT
-431 GTGAGVIKPYSAAAQ
+431 SSGAGVIKPYSAAVQ
-446 ETGAPVSSVGDYD
+446 ETGAPVSNVGDYD

-464 RHVVQRGE
+464 RHVVKRGE
-472 SLSRLAEKHGVSQ
+472 SLSRLAERHGVSQ

-544 HGVSQSTLVEIN
+544 N
-556 QLRSRDIQIGQT
+556 
-568 IYIPQQGQSRSAAP
+568 
-582 VRSDD
+582 
-587 KSQMIRHVVKR
+587 
-598 GESLSRLAEKHG
+598 G

>member
-19 NQLKSVRIWPSP
+19 NQLKSVRVWPSP

-50 LTGPDRLVIDLKGAS
+50 LSGPSRLVIDLKGAS
-65 NAANLARIENNSEL
+65 NAANLARIENKSEL
-79 VRKIRQST
+79 VRKIREST
-87 PLEKGGLRLVMDLSS
+87 PLEKGSMRLVLDLSS
-102 AIKPV
+102 SIKPV

-124 LPYEEKRS
+124 LPYEEKGG
-132 AAAVQSTP
+132 ATAQPAP
-140 VGGKGKGV
+140 VGGQGKAI

-190 GMRAVLTR
+190 GMRAVMTR
-198 RGDYFVDLNKRSEIA
+198 RGDYFVALNKRSEIA

-226 DSFHNATPRGASV
+226 DSFHNSTPRGASV

-305 RSMGKV
+305 RSMGRV

-362 AIFEGIRNYYRAHP
+362 AIFEGIRNYYRSHP
-376 TKGAMLTG
+376 TKGPMMTG
-384 KGQASRPAATTR
+384 KGQQVAS
-396 SAPVAQQPVSQP
+396 VSQP
-408 RQVQLQPV
+408 AAKKAAVAPAPRQQVA
-416 VSNKMPAT
+416 NRMPAT
-424 ARDGGAT
+424 VPSRSSDGGAPVSSV
-431 GTGAGVIKPYSAAAQ
+431 GSASGAGVIKPYKVAAK
-446 ETGAPVSSVGDYD
+446 EPSMPVASS
-459 KSRML
+459 
-464 RHVVQRGE
+464 QR
-472 SLSRLAEKHGVSQ
+472 
-485 STLVEINQLRS
+485 
-496 RDIQIGQTI
+496 
-505 YIPQQGQ
+505 
-512 SRSAAP
+512 
-518 VRSDDKSQMIRHVV
+518 DDKSQMIRHVV
-532 KRGESLSRLAEK
+532 TRG
-544 HGVSQSTLVEIN
+544 Q
-556 QLRSRDIQIGQT
+556 
-568 IYIPQQGQSRSAAP
+568 
-582 VRSDD
+582 
-587 KSQMIRHVVKR
+587 
-598 GESLSRLAEKHG
+598 SLSRLAEKHG

-626 IQVGQ
+626 IQIGQ

>member
-19 NQLKSVRIWPSP
+19 NQLKSVRVWPSP

-40 SSAPNFNYFT
+40 SSAPNYNYFT
-50 LTGPDRLVIDLKGAS
+50 LTGPDRLVIDLKGA
-65 NAANLARIENNSEL
+65 NNVANLASIGNNSEL
-79 VRKIRQST
+79 VRKIRESS
-87 PLEKGGLRLVMDLSS
+87 PLEKGGLRLVLDLSS
-102 AIKPV
+102 TIKPV

-132 AAAVQSTP
+132 AAAVQATP

-226 DSFHNATPRGASV
+226 DSFHNSTPRGASV

-347 EKLLATASYQDQLAR
+347 EKLLATPAYQDKLAR

-376 TKGAMLTG
+376 TKGALLTG

-396 SAPVAQQPVSQP
+396 PAPVAQQSVSQP
-408 RQVQLQPV
+408 RQVQSQPV
-416 VSNKMPAT
+416 VTNKMPAT
-424 ARDGGAT
+424 ARDGGAAT
-431 GTGAGVIKPYSAAAQ
+431 SSGAGVIKPYSAAVQ
-446 ETGAPVSSVGDYD
+446 ETGAPVSNVGDYD

-464 RHVVQRGE
+464 RHVVKRGE
-472 SLSRLAEKHGVSQ
+472 SLSRLAERHGVSQ

-544 HGVSQSTLVEIN
+544 N
-556 QLRSRDIQIGQT
+556 
-568 IYIPQQGQSRSAAP
+568 
-582 VRSDD
+582 
-587 KSQMIRHVVKR
+587 
-598 GESLSRLAEKHG
+598 G
-610 VSQARLVEIN
+610 VSQALLVEIN

>member
-1 MRLIL
+1 M
-6 VIALSLMALPSWA
+6 
-19 NQLKSVRIWPSP
+19 
-31 DNTRVVLDM
+31 VLDM
-40 SSAPNFNYFT
+40 SSAPNYNYFT

-226 DSFHNATPRGASV
+226 DSFHNSTPRGASV

-384 KGQASRPAATTR
+384 KGQVSQPVATTR
-396 SAPVAQQPVSQP
+396 PAPVARQPVSQP
-408 RQVQLQPV
+408 RQTQSQPV
-416 VSNKMPAT
+416 VTNKMPAT
-424 ARDGGAT
+424 ARDGGA
-431 GTGAGVIKPYSAAAQ
+431 GSGSGAGVIKPYSAAAQ
-446 ETGAPVSSVGDYD
+446 ESGAPVSSVGDYD

-464 RHVVQRGE
+464 
-472 SLSRLAEKHGVSQ
+472 
-485 STLVEINQLRS
+485 
-496 RDIQIGQTI
+496 
-505 YIPQQGQ
+505 
-512 SRSAAP
+512 
-518 VRSDDKSQMIRHVV
+518 RHVV

-568 IYIPQQGQSRSAAP
+568 IYIPQQGQSRAAAP

-620 KLKSRD
+620 KLKSRN

>member
-132 AAAVQSTP
+132 AAAVQATP

-190 GMRAVLTR
+190 GMRAVMTR

-226 DSFHNATPRGASV
+226 DSFHNSTPRGASV

-384 KGQASRPAATTR
+384 KGQVSQPVATTR
-396 SAPVAQQPVSQP
+396 PAPVARQPVSQP
-408 RQVQLQPV
+408 RQTQSQPV
-416 VSNKMPAT
+416 VTNKMPAT
-424 ARDGGAT
+424 ARDS
-431 GTGAGVIKPYSAAAQ
+431 GTASGSGAGVIKPYSAATQ
-446 ETGAPVSSVGDYD
+446 ESGAPVSSVGDYD

-464 RHVVQRGE
+464 
-472 SLSRLAEKHGVSQ
+472 
-485 STLVEINQLRS
+485 
-496 RDIQIGQTI
+496 
-505 YIPQQGQ
+505 
-512 SRSAAP
+512 
-518 VRSDDKSQMIRHVV
+518 RHVV

-568 IYIPQQGQSRSAAP
+568 IYIPQQGQSRAAAP

-620 KLKSRD
+620 KLKSRN

>member
-6 VIALSLMALPSWA
+6 VIALSLLALPSWA
-19 NQLKSVRIWPSP
+19 NQLKSVRVWPSP

-40 SSAPNFNYFT
+40 SSAPNYNYFT

-65 NAANLARIENNSEL
+65 NVTNLARIENKSEL
-79 VRKIRQST
+79 VRKIRESS
-87 PLEKGGLRLVMDLSS
+87 PLEKGGLRLVLDLGST
-102 AIKPV
+102 IKPV

-124 LPYEEKRS
+124 LPYEEKAS
-132 AAAVQSTP
+132 AAVQATP

-226 DSFHNATPRGASV
+226 DSFHNSTPRGASV

-305 RSMGKV
+305 RSLGRV

-328 APDIPSVLV
+328 APDIPPYWWRRALSPTTPKSSCWRPPAIRISWPAPSSRGSATI
-337 ETGFISNHAE
+337 TGPIRPRGPCSPARDRA
-347 EKLLATASYQDQLAR
+347 ATSRQRSAD
-362 AIFEGIRNYYRAHP
+362 P
-376 TKGAMLTG
+376 PPP
-384 KGQASRPAATTR
+384 ASRSP
-396 SAPVAQQPVSQP
+396 SA
-408 RQVQLQPV
+408 
-416 VSNKMPAT
+416 
-424 ARDGGAT
+424 
-431 GTGAGVIKPYSAAAQ
+431 
-446 ETGAPVSSVGDYD
+446 
-459 KSRML
+459 SR
-464 RHVVQRGE
+464 RRNRC
-472 SLSRLAEKHGVSQ
+472 SRW
-485 STLVEINQLRS
+485 
-496 RDIQIGQTI
+496 
-505 YIPQQGQ
+505 
-512 SRSAAP
+512 
-518 VRSDDKSQMIRHVV
+518 
-532 KRGESLSRLAEK
+532 
-544 HGVSQSTLVEIN
+544 
-556 QLRSRDIQIGQT
+556 
-568 IYIPQQGQSRSAAP
+568 
-582 VRSDD
+582 
-587 KSQMIRHVVKR
+587 
-598 GESLSRLAEKHG
+598 
-610 VSQARLVEIN
+610 
-620 KLKSRD
+620 
-626 IQVGQ
+626 
-631 VLYIPQN
+631 

>member
-1 MRLIL
+1 
-6 VIALSLMALPSWA
+6 MALPSWA

-40 SSAPNFNYFT
+40 SSAPNYNYFT

-226 DSFHNATPRGASV
+226 DSFHNSTPRGASV

-384 KGQASRPAATTR
+384 KGQVSQPVATTR
-396 SAPVAQQPVSQP
+396 PAPVARQPVSQP
-408 RQVQLQPV
+408 RQTQSQPV
-416 VSNKMPAT
+416 VTNKMPAT
-424 ARDGGAT
+424 ARDGGA
-431 GTGAGVIKPYSAAAQ
+431 GSGSGAGVIKPYSAAAQ
-446 ETGAPVSSVGDYD
+446 ESGAPVSSVGDYD

-464 RHVVQRGE
+464 
-472 SLSRLAEKHGVSQ
+472 
-485 STLVEINQLRS
+485 
-496 RDIQIGQTI
+496 
-505 YIPQQGQ
+505 
-512 SRSAAP
+512 
-518 VRSDDKSQMIRHVV
+518 RHVV

-620 KLKSRD
+620 KLKSRN